1 MPGVKCAIG
10 SELESQ
16 YLKAHKTFLEAER
29 APEEANAIV
38 VTEKR
43 MNQAL
48 RALNEHDRGCPNC
61 RRARSSP
68 PHLYLERRL

>member
-1 MPGVKCAIG
+1 MPGVKCPIG

-16 YLKAHKTFLEAER
+16 YLKAHKIFLETER
-29 APEEANAIV
+29 ASEEPNATV

-48 RALNEHDRGCPNC
+48 RALNEHDRGCPSC
-61 RRARSSP
+61 RRARSCP
-68 PHLYLERRL
+68 PPLYLERRM